1 MGFAAIDMVNI
12 IEVMEGYLLKHRPP
26 EEIRAKLDTGYRIE
40 KQSIILFQTR
50 PQWNKPGEYHDYDF
64 AKATYTKSKD

>member
-1 MGFAAIDMVNI
+1 MGFAAIDIVNI

-40 KQSIILFQTR
+40 KQSIILFQTTAM
-50 PQWNKPGEYHDYDF
+50 E
-64 AKATYTKSKD
+64 